1 MSQRRRQSQRP
12 GAVGAPF
19 HAPEADQDRRAG
31 YDRRSLG
38 MGRRIATHDLRLSR
52 LPSVIRRLKAL
63 DLSHGETGQRLFAR
77 DIFLFS
83 YLMAGIN
90 FRDVAL
96 LTYGS
101 IDNGRIYYARRKT
114 GNRSTATDASGA

>member
-1 MSQRRRQSQRP
+1 
-12 GAVGAPF
+12 
-19 HAPEADQDRRAG
+19 
-31 YDRRSLG
+31 
-38 MGRRIATHDLRLSR
+38 MGRRVATHDLRLSR

-63 DLSHGETGQRLFAR
+63 NLSHGETGQRLFAR

-101 IDNGRIYYARRKT
+101 IDNGRIYYARRKA